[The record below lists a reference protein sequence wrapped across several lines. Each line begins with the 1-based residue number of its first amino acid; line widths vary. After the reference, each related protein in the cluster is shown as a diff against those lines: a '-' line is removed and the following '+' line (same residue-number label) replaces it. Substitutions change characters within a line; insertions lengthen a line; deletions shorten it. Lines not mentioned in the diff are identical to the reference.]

1 MASLFEEREGDMGLP
16 GHQRRLALWCVLM
29 FTTMGML
36 DSSVVNVALP
46 TIARELQVTESASV
60 WVVNAYQLAG
70 AMTILTSSALGEVFG
85 FRRVFVAGV
94 LLFTLASLGCAMAGS
109 LPLLVAL
116 RFLQGAGA
124 YAAMCVIPALF
135 RIIFPLRLLGTVLGI
150 NAMVVAI
157 TTAASPAVGG
167 VLISLVHWSWIFALN
182 IPIGVAAIWLALRAM
197 PGDVGRGGRFDTA
210 GALLSAFAMGSFVI
224 AVDKLGHSLASS
236 WGQAF
241 LVLSLVSAWLF
252 IKRQR
257 SAPVP
262 LLQLRIFKSRRFS
275 IATGTAISAF
285 VGQAIAFIALPFLF
299 QGAYGYSP
307 LNSAL
312 LFTPWPVAVMFSA
325 PLAGRLADSY
335 GAAVLASA
343 GLLVLALG
351 LCCLG
356 LLGAQPTSMLDVMW
370 RVFVCGLGYGFFQT
384 PNNREFISSAPDSML
399 GNASGMLVISRT
411 FGQALGATAVSIVLA
426 LYADTAGPSGLGADA
441 SIASLRIA
449 AVAVF
454 LAAGFSALRFRNR

>member
-1 MASLFEEREGDMGLP
+1 MVRGTS
-16 GHQRRLALWCVLM
+16 
-29 FTTMGML
+29 TT
-36 DSSVVNVALP
+36 
-46 TIARELQVTESASV
+46 
-60 WVVNAYQLAG
+60 
-70 AMTILTSSALGEVFG
+70 
-85 FRRVFVAGV
+85 
-94 LLFTLASLGCAMAGS
+94 C
-109 LPLLVAL
+109 
-116 RFLQGAGA
+116 
-124 YAAMCVIPALF
+124 IPA
-135 RIIFPLRLLGTVLGI
+135 
-150 NAMVVAI
+150 A
-157 TTAASPAVGG
+157 
-167 VLISLVHWSWIFALN
+167 
-182 IPIGVAAIWLALRAM
+182 VAAA
-197 PGDVGRGGRFDTA
+197 
-210 GALLSAFAMGSFVI
+210 
-224 AVDKLGHSLASS
+224 
-236 WGQAF
+236 
-241 LVLSLVSAWLF
+241 
-252 IKRQR
+252 
-257 SAPVP
+257 
-262 LLQLRIFKSRRFS
+262 S

-325 PLAGRLADSY
+325 PLVGRLADRY

-356 LLGAQPTSMLDVMW
+356 LLGSQPTSMLDIMW

-384 PNNREFISSAPDSML
+384 PNNREFMSTAPDSML

-426 LYADTAGPSGLGADA
+426 LYSGTAGRSGIGADA
-441 SIASLRIA
+441 SIASLRVA